1 MIQIIDWI
9 FSKDIYTLDIGYL
22 LFPFLI
28 MKDIIKRIIIS
39 IISWL
44 FLGYLAYLFF
54 QNTVIVQSFYME
66 YNSLYYLVLILVCLV
81 LFILFG
87 IYPVHFRMTK
97 ATLFVMGLALIIIW
111 DTVLLNDVTTYVYV
125 GDIFKVLWVILTLL
139 ARTNVLITDKVQK
152 KKQAKN
158 VEIIEV

>member
-1 MIQIIDWI
+1 
-9 FSKDIYTLDIGYL
+9 
-22 LFPFLI
+22 

-54 QNTVIVQSFYME
+54 QNTVIVQGWFTE
-66 YNSLYYLVLILVCLV
+66 YNNLYYLILILVCLF

-87 IYPVHFRMTK
+87 IYPVYFKMTK
-97 ATLFVMGLALIIIW
+97 ATLFMVGIALIIIW
-111 DTVLLNDVTTYVYV
+111 DTVLLNDIINYVYV
-125 GDIFKVLWVILTLL
+125 GDIFKVLWVVLTLL
-139 ARTNVLITDKVQK
+139 AWTNVLITDKV
-152 KKQAKN
+152 KKQKQEKN

>member
-1 MIQIIDWI
+1 V
-9 FSKDIYTLDIGYL
+9 YTLDVHLIY
-22 LFPFLI
+22 FFLRT

-54 QNTVIVQSFYME
+54 QNTVIVQSFYIE
-66 YNSLYYLVLILVCLV
+66 YNTIYYLVLALICLF

-97 ATLFVMGLALIIIW
+97 ATLFVLGLALIIIW
-111 DTVLLNDVTTYVYV
+111 DTVLLNDISTHVYIW
-125 GDIFKVLWVILTLL
+125 DIFKVLWVVLTLL
-139 ARTNVLITDKVQK
+139 SRTNVLITDKVQK